1 MRITN
6 DLHRIRPRPRQ
17 SMAIMD
23 FLEEAYPMG
32 GALLPRDPVA
42 RAQAK
47 EYAEMVNSG
56 TQPLQ
61 VG

>member
-1 MRITN
+1 
-6 DLHRIRPRPRQ
+6 
-17 SMAIMD
+17 MAIMD
-23 FLEEAYPMG
+23 FLEEVYPMG

-61 VG
+61 VGEG